1 MLVLSALMLYPSA
14 AGEAPAMRP
23 PAVPLVT
30 HDPYFSVW
38 SCDDKLT
45 DNWARHWTGKINAL
59 CGLARIDGKPRR
71 FAGPDPKDVP
81 AMEQRGL
88 KVDATRTVYTFD
100 TDSVKLQ
107 VTFLSPLL
115 PDDLDILSRPA
126 TYVTFTAVSKDGAD
140 HSVQIYLDITGEWCV
155 NEPGQE
161 VRWGR
166 MEFDGGNA
174 LHMGTTEQPVLAKQG
189 DDLRIDWGRVYL
201 ALPAQEG
208 VSTRVEL
215 ADLSR
220 DAFAKDGVLRPVDAK
235 GPRRANDDWPVLAAL
250 LDLGKVGREPVTRQA
265 IIAYDDEYS
274 IELMGKKLRPYW
286 RRGGMDAA
294 GMLAAAVKEYASL
307 DARAAKFDADLF
319 QNLEAAGGANY
330 ARMCALAYREAMA
343 AQKLAADG
351 DGAPVMFP
359 KENFSNGCVST
370 VDVIYPAAPVFLL
383 LNTKLLAAQ
392 MKPVMDYAVAGRWK
406 WPFAP
411 HDLGT
416 YPLANGQVYGGGEKT
431 EENQMPVEESANMI
445 LLMGAMAKKDGN
457 AGFAQKY
464 WPAVT
469 KWAEYLAEKGLDPEN
484 QLCTDDF
491 AGHLAHNVNLSA
503 KAILALGAY
512 SQLCG
517 ATQRPDDAGKY
528 RDMAKGMA
536 EKWVKMAEDG
546 GHYRLAFDK
555 PGTWSQKYNLVWD
568 KLLGLNLFPADVA
581 RREIAHYL
589 KVQNTYGVPLDNRKD
604 YTKIDWLVWSATLAE
619 KKEDFEALV
628 APAYAFLSATPDRV
642 PITDWYETKTGKM
655 VGFQARPV
663 IGGLFIKAMQ

>member
-1 MLVLSALMLYPSA
+1 
-14 AGEAPAMRP
+14 
-23 PAVPLVT
+23 
-30 HDPYFSVW
+30 
-38 SCDDKLT
+38 
-45 DNWARHWTGKINAL
+45 
-59 CGLARIDGKPRR
+59 
-71 FAGPDPKDVP
+71 
-81 AMEQRGL
+81 
-88 KVDATRTVYTFD
+88 
-100 TDSVKLQ
+100 
-107 VTFLSPLL
+107 
-115 PDDLDILSRPA
+115 
-126 TYVTFTAVSKDGAD
+126 
-140 HSVQIYLDITGEWCV
+140 
-155 NEPGQE
+155 
-161 VRWGR
+161 
-166 MEFDGGNA
+166 
-174 LHMGTTEQPVLAKQG
+174 
-189 DDLRIDWGRVYL
+189 
-201 ALPAQEG
+201 
-208 VSTRVEL
+208 
-215 ADLSR
+215 
-220 DAFAKDGVLRPVDAK
+220 
-235 GPRRANDDWPVLAAL
+235 
-250 LDLGKVGREPVTRQA
+250 
-265 IIAYDDEYS
+265 
-274 IELMGKKLRPYW
+274 
-286 RRGGMDAA
+286 
-294 GMLAAAVKEYASL
+294 
-307 DARAAKFDADLF
+307 
-319 QNLEAAGGANY
+319 
-330 ARMCALAYREAMA
+330 
-343 AQKLAADG
+343 
-351 DGAPVMFP
+351 
-359 KENFSNGCVST
+359 
-370 VDVIYPAAPVFLL
+370 
-383 LNTKLLAAQ
+383 
-392 MKPVMDYAVAGRWK
+392 
-406 WPFAP
+406 
-411 HDLGT
+411 
-416 YPLANGQVYGGGEKT
+416 
-431 EENQMPVEESANMI
+431 MPVEESANMI